1 MIEHASGRGEGRV
14 IEITY
19 THCLL
24 RAALSLVCN
33 HVHWLLDAAH
43 CEHVGSTPSH
53 LIFLRLGEGSGY
65 GDQM

>member
-24 RAALSLVCN
+24 RAAPCLACN
-33 HVHWLLDAAH
+33 HVHWLFEAAY
-43 CEHVGSTPSH
+43 
-53 LIFLRLGEGSGY
+53 GERDLLASGRSKRVWLSNVP
-65 GDQM
+65 